1 MVGYELLDAREW
13 AISRAG
19 EIGSDLR
26 GRDVDADF
34 EVEDGIEMVGLTFVE
49 VEAVDAMERVSWSAL
64 TEAESDSP
72 YSSLRCRQSHSVE

>member
-1 MVGYELLDAREW
+1 VVGYELLDAREW

-19 EIGSDLR
+19 EIGSGFR
-26 GRDVDADF
+26 VRDVDADF

-72 YSSLRCRQSHSVE
+72 FSSFR